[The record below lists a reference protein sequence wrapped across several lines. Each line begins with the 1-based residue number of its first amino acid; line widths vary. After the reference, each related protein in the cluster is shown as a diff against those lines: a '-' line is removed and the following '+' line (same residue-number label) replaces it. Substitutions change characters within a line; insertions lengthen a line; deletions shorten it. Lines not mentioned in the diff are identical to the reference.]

1 MVQEHDPPTKPE
13 NPDPMIA
20 VVARIEGKVDT
31 LTNMLQT
38 LFDELQI
45 YRQKTD
51 DHEERLS
58 FMEGMSDGG

>member
-1 MVQEHDPPTKPE
+1 MTEEHETPTKPE
-13 NPDPMIA
+13 NDDPMLA
-20 VVARIEGKVDT
+20 VVARIEGKVDH
-31 LTNMLQT
+31 LTSMVQT

-45 YRQKTD
+45 YRHKTD